1 MTRRSIHF
9 YSQYE
14 PWESIKYLSPIPL
27 LMIVTKN
34 DTVTSTEDQ
43 IDAYD
48 NPVLEPKHFSINRW
62 RSYFCL
68 CLRGR
73 IFLNSS

>member
-9 YSQYE
+9 CSQYE

-48 NPVLEPKHFSINRW
+48 NPVLESKRFSINPW
-62 RSYFCL
+62 WSYL
-68 CLRGR
+68 
-73 IFLNSS
+73 

>member
-27 LMIVTKN
+27 LMIGTKN
-34 DTVTSTEDQ
+34 DTEDQ

-48 NPVLEPKHFSINRW
+48 NPVLESKRFSINPW
-62 RSYFCL
+62 WSYL
-68 CLRGR
+68 
-73 IFLNSS
+73 

>member
-9 YSQYE
+9 CSQYE

-27 LMIVTKN
+27 LMIGTKN
-34 DTVTSTEDQ
+34 DTEDQ

-48 NPVLEPKHFSINRW
+48 NPVLE
-62 RSYFCL
+62 SYL
-68 CLRGR
+68 
-73 IFLNSS
+73 